1 VYHGAVRLWED
12 GCPDWSDMNAIPL
25 PAEHQATTSI
35 RVLVVDDHEVVRATL
50 AALLATE
57 PDIEVVGTCADA
69 DEAIQRALAGPLD
82 VVLMDVEMPGLL
94 CYDAVRTIRAQ
105 HPQTSVLLLSGF
117 DDERNIDS
125 AIEAG
130 AAGYITKDQA
140 VDRVIEAIR
149 AVAQGERWFNEV
161 VEKRLRPAST
171 RQGQGAGP
179 QSEDDRIASLTEREL
194 EVLRYLARGMRKK
207 EIAETMHLSVK
218 TIDNHTTRLM
228 SKLGVHDRV
237 DLARLAI
244 RTGLVQP

>member
-1 VYHGAVRLWED
+1 
-12 GCPDWSDMNAIPL
+12 MNTV
-25 PAEHQATTSI
+25 PATDERHATTII

-69 DEAIQRALAGPLD
+69 DEAIRCASKWPID

-105 HPQTSVLLLSGF
+105 HPETGVLLLSGYN
-117 DDERNIDS
+117 DDRNIDS

-149 AVAQGERWFNEV
+149 TVARGDRWFSEAI
-161 VEKRLRPAST
+161 EKRLRLARGNKNS
-171 RQGQGAGP
+171 GHAP
-179 QSEDDRIASLTEREL
+179 QSEDDRLASLTEREL
-194 EVLRYLARGMRKK
+194 EVLRYVARGLRKK
-207 EIAETMHLSVK
+207 EIAGTMHLSVK
-218 TIDNHTTRLM
+218 TVDNHTTRLM